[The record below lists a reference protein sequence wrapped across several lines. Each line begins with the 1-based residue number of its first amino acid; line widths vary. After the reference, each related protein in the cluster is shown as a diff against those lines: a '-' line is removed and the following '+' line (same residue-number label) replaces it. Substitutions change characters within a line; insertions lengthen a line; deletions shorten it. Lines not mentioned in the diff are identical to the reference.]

1 VSALQIVKSS
11 TTDRCCVPG
20 CNRMGKSAV
29 LIAGYPLRSERNS
42 YSARALLCHP
52 CRKDW
57 RGAWNEAT
65 GATALAEVEASIAA
79 LSLSVTKRTA
89 AIFKLRE
96 ELGFSAEEV
105 AQALAD
111 TARGRS
117 VEEILEGLVDGVAE
131 LEAVA

>member
-1 VSALQIVKSS
+1 
-11 TTDRCCVPG
+11 
-20 CNRMGKSAV
+20 
-29 LIAGYPLRSERNS
+29 
-42 YSARALLCHP
+42 
-52 CRKDW
+52 
-57 RGAWNEAT
+57 
-65 GATALAEVEASIAA
+65 LAEVEASIAA